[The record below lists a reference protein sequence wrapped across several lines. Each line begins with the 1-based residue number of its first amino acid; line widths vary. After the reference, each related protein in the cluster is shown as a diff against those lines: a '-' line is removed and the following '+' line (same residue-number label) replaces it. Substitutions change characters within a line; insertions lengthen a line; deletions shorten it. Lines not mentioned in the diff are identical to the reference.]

1 MAWIEPKTDW
11 TSSDYFNSEDYNRI
25 IGNIAYLKAYLDDLF
40 NDLTNVSLGAEKDV
54 KSLIYAREINAIE
67 QSLET
72 LNLETY
78 NLDIGETKTYQTN
91 KSTPLWSEFN
101 RIESAIFKIYQVM
114 TAQKM
119 NLQRLAFTL
128 GGQKGFK
135 V

>member
-119 NLQRLAFTL
+119 NLQRLSFTL